1 MRFDLLVKNGLLVDG
16 SGAPPRRA
24 DVGVKDGVVA
34 EVGALSGALAARAVD
49 ADGALVTPG
58 FVDIHTHY
66 DGQVSW
72 DEELSPSIAHGV
84 TTCVMGNCGVGF
96 APVRPRDRGRLIDL
110 VQGVEDIPGTVLHE
124 GLRWGWE
131 SFAEYMDALD
141 RRPHAIDFAAQVP
154 HDALR
159 VFVMG
164 ERASAREAASPADVE
179 AMRRLLR
186 EALLAGAVGFSTG
199 RTDNHRGADG
209 AETPAAE
216 ADAAELA
223 GLARAFAGLEH
234 GVLQAVSDFD
244 MARSPERFDPEFDVL
259 EAMAR
264 ASGRPMSISLLQR
277 AGASDQWRRILAR
290 VEQADA
296 RGLAMRVQVAPRG
309 IGVLLGLEASF
320 HPFMGFPSYK
330 AVAHLP
336 LEERVAA
343 LRAPEV
349 KARMLGESSEPLAG
363 DGSPIPPLADQ
374 LLANLDFVAMSLF
387 RLGAAP
393 DYEPARQ
400 TSLYGEAL
408 RRGVPT
414 LSVVYDAMLE
424 DEGRALL
431 YFPIYNYGSGTLSEV
446 SEMLHH
452 PLALL
457 GLSDGGAHVGTTCDA
472 SFPTFLLTHWA
483 RDRAEGRL
491 PVERAVHMLTAA
503 PARWMGF
510 SDRGLLVP
518 GRRADLN
525 VIDHGRLALARPTLA
540 RDLPRGGRRFVQDA
554 AGYRATVVRGE
565 IVREEGRTTGARPG
579 RLLRGRSPQ

>member
-96 APVRPRDRGRLIDL
+96 APVRPRDRDRLIDL

-264 ASGRPMSISLLQR
+264 ASGRPLSISLLQR

-491 PVERAVHMLTAA
+491 PVERAVQMLTAA

>member
-1 MRFDLLVKNGLLVDG
+1 
-16 SGAPPRRA
+16 
-24 DVGVKDGVVA
+24 
-34 EVGALSGALAARAVD
+34 
-49 ADGALVTPG
+49 
-58 FVDIHTHY
+58 
-66 DGQVSW
+66 
-72 DEELSPSIAHGV
+72 
-84 TTCVMGNCGVGF
+84 
-96 APVRPRDRGRLIDL
+96 
-110 VQGVEDIPGTVLHE
+110 
-124 GLRWGWE
+124 
-131 SFAEYMDALD
+131 
-141 RRPHAIDFAAQVP
+141 
-154 HDALR
+154 
-159 VFVMG
+159 
-164 ERASAREAASPADVE
+164 
-179 AMRRLLR
+179 
-186 EALLAGAVGFSTG
+186 
-199 RTDNHRGADG
+199 
-209 AETPAAE
+209 
-216 ADAAELA
+216 
-223 GLARAFAGLEH
+223 
-234 GVLQAVSDFD
+234 

-336 LEERVAA
+336 LAERVAA

-393 DYEPARQ
+393 DYEPARS

-408 RRGVPT
+408 GRGVPT

-491 PVERAVHMLTAA
+491 PVERAVQMLTAD

-510 SDRGLLVP
+510 ADRGLLVP

-565 IVREEGRTTGARPG
+565 LIREEGRTTGARPG
-579 RLLRGRSPQ
+579 RLLRGRSAQ